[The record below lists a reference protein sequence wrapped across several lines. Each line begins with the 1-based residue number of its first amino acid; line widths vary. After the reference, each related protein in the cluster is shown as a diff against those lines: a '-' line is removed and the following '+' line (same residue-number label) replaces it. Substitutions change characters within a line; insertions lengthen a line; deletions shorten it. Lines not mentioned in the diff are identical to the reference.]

1 MYLKRTQKIGKKHIE
16 ENKCI
21 NNLKKDK
28 RIKNKKINKTWK

>member
-1 MYLKRTQKIGKKHIE
+1 MYLERTQKKRKKKRE

-21 NNLKKDK
+21 INLQKDK

>member
-1 MYLKRTQKIGKKHIE
+1 MYLKGKQKIEKKHIE

-28 RIKNKKINKTWK
+28 RIKNKR